1 MKIHTRDG
9 GSNVFLCTHGYTQQ
23 MKGMKTEP
31 LHEKPKEKC
40 EKNRLR
46 KFYEMKIYVTW
57 STDIWTGAY
66 RNCAFSKYS
75 NLPRNDRCLYIH
87 QAERSPG
94 NSDLPFSCDFGD
106 LETEV
111 HRVQIGWLPLED
123 VVAPPGLVWLRER
136 GTERRTTRVTGC
148 DKYMIALLQKW
159 KW

>member
-1 MKIHTRDG
+1 MGAVMFSFAHMDTHSKWKVLKQSPFMKSQKR
-9 GSNVFLCTHGYTQQ
+9 NVKKHRL
-23 MKGMKTEP
+23 
-31 LHEKPKEKC
+31 
-40 EKNRLR
+40 KN
-46 KFYEMKIYVTW
+46 FYEMKIYVTW

-75 NLPRNDRCLYIH
+75 SVPRNDRCLYIH

-136 GTERRTTRVTGC
+136 ATERRTIRVTGC
-148 DKYMIALLQKW
+148 NKYMIALLQKW
-159 KW
+159 NW